1 VRDGVTVLSETD
13 RRELLS
19 VCRRRRF
26 GRGDVVFW
34 QGDPGLTIHLV
45 ERGSFA
51 ARVTTPMGQSI
62 VVNVFRRHDVFGEL
76 ALVAPDQRRTA
87 TVVALEASESLELDR
102 RDFEDLSRRLTSFN
116 RLLVTALARRVNDTT
131 NQFLEAVHQPVEVRV
146 ARRLALLDEGL
157 GPDHRGDWIAIRQE
171 DLAEFASTT
180 RPRVNRVLTELARK
194 KVVELRRGQVR
205 VLDASALA
213 RAGHQ
218 ARRPAR

>member
-13 RRELLS
+13 RRELLT

-87 TVVALEASESLELDR
+87 TVVALEASESFELDR

-205 VLDASALA
+205 VLDTSALD

-218 ARRPAR
+218 ARRPTR

>member
-1 VRDGVTVLSETD
+1 VRDALTVLSDSD
-13 RRELLS
+13 RREVLT

-34 QGDPGLTIHLV
+34 QGDPGLTLHLV

-62 VVNVFRRHDVFGEL
+62 VVNVFRRNDVFGEL
-76 ALVAPDQRRTA
+76 ALVAPDRRRTA
-87 TVVALEASESLELDR
+87 TVVALEPSESLELDR
-102 RDFEDLSRRLTSFN
+102 RDFEDLSRRLPSFS

-131 NQFLEAVHQPVEVRV
+131 EQFLEAVHQPVEVRV

-157 GPDHRGDWIAIRQE
+157 GREHHGDWIAIRQE

-194 KVVELRRGQVR
+194 KIVELRRGKVR
-205 VLDASALA
+205 VLDAAALE

-218 ARRPAR
+218 GRHPAR

>member
-1 VRDGVTVLSETD
+1 MRDGVTVLSETD

-26 GRGDVVFW
+26 ARGDVVFW

-76 ALVAPDQRRTA
+76 ALVAPDRRRTA
-87 TVVALEASESLELDR
+87 TVVALEASESLEIDR

-131 NQFLEAVHQPVEVRV
+131 EQFLEAVHQPVEVRV

-157 GPDHRGDWIAIRQE
+157 GPEHRGEWIAIRQE

-205 VLDASALA
+205 VLDPAALD

-218 ARRPAR
+218 ARRPTR

>member
-1 VRDGVTVLSETD
+1 MRDGVTVLSETD

-34 QGDPGLTIHLV
+34 QGDAGLTIHLV

-62 VVNVFRRHDVFGEL
+62 VVNVFRRNDVFGEL
-76 ALVAPDQRRTA
+76 ALVAPDRRRTA

-131 NQFLEAVHQPVEVRV
+131 EQFLEAVHEPVEVRV

-157 GPDHRGDWIAIRQE
+157 GPDHRGDWITIRQE

-205 VLDASALA
+205 VVDASALD
-213 RAGHQ
+213 RVGHQ
-218 ARRPAR
+218 ARRSAR

>member
-1 VRDGVTVLSETD
+1 M
-13 RRELLS
+13 
-19 VCRRRRF
+19 
-26 GRGDVVFW
+26 FW

-87 TVVALEASESLELDR
+87 TVVALEASESFELDR

-205 VLDASALA
+205 VLDTSALD

-218 ARRPAR
+218 ARRPTR

>member
-1 VRDGVTVLSETD
+1 MRDGVTVLSETD